1 MVARLE
7 NSIEWHVWRGWR
19 LAVGGRVR
27 KRASKTIRNA
37 ARVGVRDIIT
47 RTNTH
52 ARTCEFTI
60 ERTRFSVSHRGV
72 FPHVVRWR
80 SSPATGGYA
89 SPFFFFPK
97 PHHHHHRLSL
107 LSTFALVHSPLS
119 ALPPALLL
127 PLLLLFLFL
136 SLVSLLIA
144 PPPFCSWVGY
154 RCAIEP
160 LLGRVLLFYVSNVQ
174 NAHCRWI

>member
-72 FPHVVRWR
+72 FPHVVR
-80 SSPATGGYA
+80 
-89 SPFFFFPK
+89 
-97 PHHHHHRLSL
+97 
-107 LSTFALVHSPLS
+107 
-119 ALPPALLL
+119 
-127 PLLLLFLFL
+127 
-136 SLVSLLIA
+136 
-144 PPPFCSWVGY
+144 
-154 RCAIEP
+154 
-160 LLGRVLLFYVSNVQ
+160 
-174 NAHCRWI
+174 